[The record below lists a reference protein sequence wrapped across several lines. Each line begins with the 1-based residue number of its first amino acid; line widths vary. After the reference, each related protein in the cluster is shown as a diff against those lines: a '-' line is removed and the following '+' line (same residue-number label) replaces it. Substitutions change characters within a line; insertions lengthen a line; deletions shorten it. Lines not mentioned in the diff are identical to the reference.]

1 MSPSTSSRSFF
12 TLSGTTSPSSTVVFV
27 HSGFSSVDE
36 TTYFGI
42 VLNLSANSPSRDG
55 QASAKPS

>member
-1 MSPSTSSRSFF
+1 MSRSYRRLSLVTSSA
-12 TLSGTTSPSSTVVFV
+12 TSPVTTVVLF

-36 TTYFGI
+36 TTYLGI

-55 QASAKPS
+55 HAAAKPS